1 MTSASSPPPSAP
13 APSEVRLRIADQPRR
28 GSTARR
34 IDGAW
39 WPRSYDLAAELPGL
53 LGGLPDAWGRI
64 DSVLV
69 NGDTWPACPERMVV
83 SGQEVHVGRT
93 DSPTAPHTVCLLA
106 PGRGRWDLLVVPPAT
121 EEAEASR
128 LMDRAVTQGV

>member
-13 APSEVRLRIADQPRR
+13 APSEVRLRIAAQPRR
-28 GSTARR
+28 ASPARR

-39 WPRSYDLAAELPGL
+39 WPRSYALAAELPGL

-64 DSVLV
+64 GSVLV

-83 SGQEVHVGRT
+83 AGQEVHVGRT
-93 DSPTAPHTVCLLA
+93 DSPTAPHTVCLIA

-121 EEAEASR
+121 EEAEAGR